1 MRNPFN
7 WTYSKEDVGKN
18 REDNEGDIQRRHVIG
33 EDESKEETGVQEPQ
47 QGSQGGVRHLACL
60 SKAMADKLERD
71 IETALG
77 LAVEGAN
84 VTLKTAMQLEI
95 KQRTEEFFLALNQAL
110 TATRRRIE
118 PSGKEENQ
126 EGEAEALVQPRARAA
141 ESIEG
146 RKGETLDA
154 QEANSS
160 ADALSEE
167 KHQTLWKDRGRPRR

>member
-1 MRNPFN
+1 MMLKAFIIILWIDISHPSLQDGSDFVVNFLKMRNPFN

-77 LAVEGAN
+77 LAEEGAN

-95 KQRTEEFFLALNQAL
+95 KQRTEEFLLTLHQAL

-118 PSGKEENQ
+118 PSGKKEDQ
-126 EGEAEALVQPRARAA
+126 EGEAEAVIQPRARAA
-141 ESIEG
+141 
-146 RKGETLDA
+146 
-154 QEANSS
+154 
-160 ADALSEE
+160 
-167 KHQTLWKDRGRPRR
+167 